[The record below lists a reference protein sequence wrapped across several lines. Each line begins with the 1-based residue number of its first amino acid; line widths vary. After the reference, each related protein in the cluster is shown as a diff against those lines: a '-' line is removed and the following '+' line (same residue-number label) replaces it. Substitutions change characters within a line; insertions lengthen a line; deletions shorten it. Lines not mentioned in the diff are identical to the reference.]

1 MIWLFNNLD
10 SGCLLHIKGNSSL
23 HLSSSIFFI
32 SFTLDF
38 KWHQPRARHV
48 VRMTYSGYIELETSV
63 EYLLAFPLDKLAFY
77 GHRVFYMVFLC
88 WREKG
93 VVALERLLFVRS

>member
-1 MIWLFNNLD
+1 
-10 SGCLLHIKGNSSL
+10 
-23 HLSSSIFFI
+23 
-32 SFTLDF
+32 
-38 KWHQPRARHV
+38 

-93 VVALERLLFVRS
+93 VVALERL